1 MSNEKWKMIR
11 FCVFALAGRP
21 MHWAAPKDVDVQV
34 EYGLSGAG
42 ARVDYR
48 SITRLG
54 MALIVGDARGR
65 AQ

>member
-1 MSNEKWKMIR
+1 
-11 FCVFALAGRP
+11 
-21 MHWAAPKDVDVQV
+21 MHWAAAKDVDVQV

>member
-1 MSNEKWKMIR
+1 
-11 FCVFALAGRP
+11 

-42 ARVDYR
+42 GGVDYR